1 MSESKIFFEL
11 LKEKKYTKIE
21 NILEENPDIDLNIN
35 DEHGNYFIEYVIES
49 DNHEFLKKVL
59 EKEVYLDLI
68 DNNGTTLLYNQIKYN
83 KLKTLELLLKNS
95 SNQIGINLV
104 DNKDT
109 RGRTPLHYSIIF
121 NNFEALKILIKNN
134 ADPYI
139 INNLG
144 ENALFYCLKYQ
155 RTNILLFLIDKFPN
169 VNIKNYNG
177 ENLLQASIIYNN
189 DEVIN
194 YILDNTNINL
204 NNRTLEYGITALHQ
218 LIVFGKINQ
227 TKKLIDMGA
236 DITITD
242 YLGNN
247 LIHFSLSENNIQFA
261 EYLIGKNLIN
271 LNYTNV
277 DGNTPLHIYLSS
289 EAKKLDNN
297 FLEKLIE
304 NTNLNIQNNKG
315 KTPLYLLQKRDIIGD
330 YKSLLINKNLNIFI
344 KDNKGKYIYQ
354 VIKNNNEI
362 LDIIYKSYL
371 NSLGTNDLI
380 VDWEIKCRD
389 IINNVTEEKNF
400 NDKSVNKIKTVYDC
414 INKIKDVIKNEKR
427 SIPKMKNIDYDF
439 DSGLI
444 LKDCFF
450 SGFPIDTLFG
460 LLWLKK
466 TYPFISLIL
475 DYPLTENDSII
486 NFYSKIGKDLN
497 FKLDFINSM
506 ILWSYQTIFF
516 PDYFNSVIE
525 KELKNDSTII
535 IIPIGIETPQGA
547 HTNIL
552 FWDVKKKIL
561 ERFEPNGKNQ
571 PLNFNYNSNLLD
583 NIILSK
589 FKEFDEKIKY
599 LTPNDYLPNVGFIM
613 IENLEKNKCSKIG
626 DPNGFCTAWCI
637 WYCYQK
643 LLNYPKNNMGNLEFV
658 EMLINNIKLEAK
670 SFKNLIR
677 NFSKNISE
685 YRDLYLKKVNLDI
698 NDWVLTNYSSE
709 KLEELEKL
717 IIKLL

>member
-1 MSESKIFFEL
+1 M
-11 LKEKKYTKIE
+11 
-21 NILEENPDIDLNIN
+21 
-35 DEHGNYFIEYVIES
+35 
-49 DNHEFLKKVL
+49 
-59 EKEVYLDLI
+59 
-68 DNNGTTLLYNQIKYN
+68 
-83 KLKTLELLLKNS
+83 
-95 SNQIGINLV
+95 
-104 DNKDT
+104 
-109 RGRTPLHYSIIF
+109 
-121 NNFEALKILIKNN
+121 
-134 ADPYI
+134 
-139 INNLG
+139 
-144 ENALFYCLKYQ
+144 
-155 RTNILLFLIDKFPN
+155 LFLIDKFPN

-242 YLGNN
+242 NLGNN

-261 EYLIGKNLIN
+261 EYLIEKNLIN

-289 EAKKLDNN
+289 EARKLDNN

-304 NTNLNIQNNKG
+304 NTDLNIQNNKG
-315 KTPLYLLQKRDIIGD
+315 KTQLYLLQKRDIID
-330 YKSLLINKNLNIFI
+330 DFKSLLINKNLNIFI

-354 VIKNNNEI
+354 DIKNNNEI

-371 NSLGTNDLI
+371 NSLDTNDLI

-389 IINNVTEEKNF
+389 IINNVTEDKNF

-486 NFYSKIGKDLN
+486 NFYSRIGKDLN

-525 KELKNDSTII
+525 KEIKNDSTII

-552 FWDVKKKIL
+552 FWDVKNKIL
-561 ERFEPNGKNQ
+561 ERFEPNGKSQ

-613 IENLEKNKCSKIG
+613 LENLEKNKCSKIG

-643 LLNYPKNNMGNLEFV
+643 
-658 EMLINNIKLEAK
+658 
-670 SFKNLIR
+670 
-677 NFSKNISE
+677 
-685 YRDLYLKKVNLDI
+685 
-698 NDWVLTNYSSE
+698 
-709 KLEELEKL
+709 
-717 IIKLL
+717 IIKLSKK